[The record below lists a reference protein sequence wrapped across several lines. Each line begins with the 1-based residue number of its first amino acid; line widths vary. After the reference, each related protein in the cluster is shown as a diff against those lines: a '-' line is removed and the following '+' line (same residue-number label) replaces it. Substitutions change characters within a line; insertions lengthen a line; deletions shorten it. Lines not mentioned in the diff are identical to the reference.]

1 MSDMTIFIG
10 YINNVMIEILIYFT
24 SHMRINGQIMES
36 LLADFM
42 YLYRTVVYAS
52 IELFALFLYI
62 PLPWPLLCRIP
73 MT

>member
-1 MSDMTIFIG
+1 MSDMMIFIG

-42 YLYRTVVYAS
+42 YLYRTVMYAS

-62 PLPWPLLCRIP
+62 PLPWPLLCRIL